1 MTLLSN
7 CKTLDNPNIPV
18 LSPATAYSTPL
29 GKFLPMEEAQSSL
42 VENSFIANKVGDMY
56 LPNFSLRY
64 IEGKFQDD
72 MVLLNQNAY
81 GTELLGSCLFMKG
94 SVRSV
99 LNGQL
104 HGPESDNW
112 SQNFKFDPH
121 NEFIHFCRGG
131 TEIDFVHVSYTAE
144 YLNHFLPEDQ
154 RWSEDLK
161 NRISKKER
169 IIGERFP
176 AITLL
181 QQQALKN
188 IFNCPLEGKLGYMM
202 IETSLIQIL
211 LIQLHTLFHSC
222 DNYSS
227 TVASR
232 RDSEVA
238 KQLREH
244 LTKTFLEDH
253 CLADLARHFGV
264 NTTKLMTLFK
274 KTFGKSIFEFISEL
288 RMEHAMI
295 LLRDSGLMVTE
306 VARTLG
312 YKNPNHFSSAFKR
325 TFGINPSDVR

>member
-1 MTLLSN
+1 MNLLSD
-7 CKTLDNPNIPV
+7 CKKLDNPNIPV
-18 LSPATAYSTPL
+18 LAPATAYTTPY
-29 GKFLPMEEAQSSL
+29 GKFLPYANTESSIAD
-42 VENSFIANKVGDMY
+42 NSFIASKIGDMY

-64 IEGKFQDD
+64 VEGKFTEDT
-72 MVLLNQNAY
+72 VLLNQNAQ
-81 GTELLGSCLFMKG
+81 GTELLGSCLFLKG

-121 NEFIHFCRGG
+121 NEFIHFCRAG
-131 TEIDFVHVSYTAE
+131 TELDFVHVSYTAE
-144 YLNHFLPEDQ
+144 HFNQFLPDDQ

-188 IFNCPLEGKLGYMM
+188 IFECPLDGKLGYMM
-202 IETSLIQIL
+202 IETSLVQIL
-211 LIQLHTLFHSC
+211 LIQLYTLFHRC
-222 DNYSS
+222 DDSRPG
-227 TVASR
+227 VASR
-232 RDSEVA
+232 RDMEVVS
-238 KQLREH
+238 QLREH
-244 LTKTFLEDH
+244 LTKTFLDDH
-253 CLADLARHFGV
+253 CLSDLARNFGV
-264 NTTKLMTLFK
+264 NTNKLMSLFK

-288 RMEHAMI
+288 RMEHAMT
-295 LLRDSGLMVTE
+295 LLRDSGLLVTE

-312 YKNPNHFSSAFKR
+312 YKNPNHFSSAFKKK
-325 TFGINPSDVR
+325 FGVNPSDIK